1 MSAQQATPSD
11 AAAFSAGI
19 ALLLSRSTRA
29 RRQPRQRE
37 GTAATLEAIISA
49 AGAIIDQQ
57 GVDGL
62 RIAEVCRRSGFGSS
76 SLYHLFGDRD
86 GLIAASLTDRFDR
99 TLGGSISMRQLS
111 GLLSAGSA
119 EVAEFGRHYLTSV
132 YTDPERE
139 RARWARV
146 TALGA
151 ACHRPPL
158 VERLG
163 EALRTYV
170 ERMEE
175 VLGAAQQAG
184 HLDQRVDTTAL
195 ALYGQAHQFGL
206 LANRFDRDPVPVADW
221 ETVVMRTMGS
231 LAPGA
236 TERRTSFAFAT
247 EDGIGADG
255 PDGPAGPPA
264 VAGVPRGSTDPHATD
279 GPARAEAAV
288 EVARAA
294 FTEGGVEAVS
304 VARVRA
310 AVGVSAGWFHRTFGD
325 RDGLIDEVR
334 LTIYDE
340 RLGAETAALGGQ
352 LRMASSPEEFVGRM
366 LLVAQEALE
375 GSTRPELW
383 FRIEVLSALDGR
395 PGLCH
400 AVADIDARHTASLI
414 AAIADAQVRGIIAA
428 DLPPKAVARFAQGMH
443 FGFLLSAIS
452 GLEPTAQQWRSVF
465 ERILWGLAPEAVHS
479 P

>member
-1 MSAQQATPSD
+1 VSAQQAPPSD
-11 AAAFSAGI
+11 AVTFSAGI
-19 ALLLSRSTRA
+19 ALLLDRSTRA

-37 GTAATLEAIISA
+37 ATSATLAAIISA
-49 AGAIIDQQ
+49 AGTIIEQQ

-62 RIAEVCRRSGFGSS
+62 RIAEVCERSGIGSS
-76 SLYHLFGDRD
+76 SIYHLFGDRD
-86 GLIAASLTDRFDR
+86 GLIAATLTDRFDR
-99 TLGGSISMRQLS
+99 TLGGSTSMRQLS
-111 GLLSAGSA
+111 GLLGAGAA
-119 EVAEFGRHYLTSV
+119 EVVEFGRRYLTSV

-139 RARWARV
+139 CARWARV

-184 HLDQRVDTTAL
+184 HLDPGVDTTAM

-221 ETVVMRTMGS
+221 EAVVMRTMGM
-231 LAPGA
+231 LAPG
-236 TERRTSFAFAT
+236 TSERRASFPT
-247 EDGIGADG
+247 LHADAV
-255 PDGPAGPPA
+255 PAADRQDDPA
-264 VAGVPRGSTDPHATD
+264 HGTVAALGQGHA
-279 GPARAEAAV
+279 ARAQAAI
-288 EVARAA
+288 EIARAA
-294 FTEGGVEAVS
+294 FAEGGAEAVS

-310 AVGVSAGWFHRTFGD
+310 VVGVSAGWFHRTFGD

-340 RLGAETAALGGQ
+340 RLGAETAALAHQ
-352 LRMASSPEEFVGRM
+352 LRAASSPEEFVGRM
-366 LLVAQEALE
+366 LLLAQEVLE
-375 GSTRPELW
+375 GLTRPELW

-395 PGLCH
+395 PGLSR
-400 AVADIDARHTASLI
+400 AVAEIDARHTASLTR
-414 AAIADAQVRGIIAA
+414 AIVDAQQRGIIAV
-428 DLPPKAVARFAQGMH
+428 DLAPKAVARFAQGMH
-443 FGFLLSAIS
+443 FGFLLSAVS
-452 GLEPTAQQWRSVF
+452 GLEPSAQQWRSVF
-465 ERILWGLAPEAVHS
+465 EPVVWGLTPEAVHS
-479 P
+479 R

>member
-1 MSAQQATPSD
+1 MSAQQAPPSD
-11 AAAFSAGI
+11 AATFSAGI
-19 ALLLSRSTRA
+19 ALLLSQSTRA

-37 GTAATLEAIISA
+37 GTSATLEAIISA

-62 RIAEVCRRSGFGSS
+62 RIAEVCERSGIGSS
-76 SLYHLFGDRD
+76 SIYHLFGDRD
-86 GLIAASLTDRFDR
+86 GLIAATLTDRFDR
-99 TLGGSISMRQLS
+99 TLGGSTSMRQLS

-119 EVAEFGRHYLTSV
+119 EVAEFGRRYLTSV
-132 YTDPERE
+132 YTDPEKE

-170 ERMEE
+170 ERMQE
-175 VLGAAQQAG
+175 VLAAAQQAG
-184 HLDQRVDTTAL
+184 HFDDRVDTTAL

-236 TERRTSFAFAT
+236 TERRATFAFAT

-255 PDGPAGPPA
+255 PADPPAG
-264 VAGVPRGSTDPHATD
+264 AGAPRASADPHTTD
-279 GPARAEAAV
+279 GPARAHTAV
-288 EVARAA
+288 EVARGA
-294 FTEGGVEAVS
+294 FTEGGAEAVS

-340 RLGAETAALGGQ
+340 RLGAETAALAGQ

-366 LLVAQEALE
+366 LLLAQEALE
-375 GSTRPELW
+375 DSTRPELW

-400 AVADIDARHTASLI
+400 AVAEIDARHTASLT

-465 ERILWGLAPEAVHS
+465 ERIVWGLAPEAFHS